1 MTQILVSSTL
11 AVLAFGAITVE
22 DSQVVTPQGIFPI
35 DVIEGYAIIEVELPE
50 DFVIGPAGA
59 IWDGHQVLQNDVPVP
74 EVSAPTR
81 QDYEAA
87 VQAMLDEK
95 TRALFAWRD
104 AVTVGAYQV
113 INAIMAG
120 QQPAVPV
127 DELLALMPQLEL

>member
-1 MTQILVSSTL
+1 MTQILVSSTFV
-11 AVLAFGAITVE
+11 VLAFGEITVE
-22 DSQVVTPQGIFPI
+22 DSQVVTPQGIFPK
-35 DVIEGYAIIEVELPE
+35 DVIEGYAIIDVDLPE
-50 DFVIGPAGA
+50 DFAIGPAGA
-59 IWDGHQVLQNDVPVP
+59 IWDGHQVLQNDLPVP

-81 QDYEAA
+81 QDYESA

-104 AVTVGAYQV
+104 SVTVSAYQV

-127 DELLALMPQLEL
+127 DELLAAMPHLEL

>member
-1 MTQILVSSTL
+1 MTKILVSSTSV
-11 AVLAFGAITVE
+11 VLAFGDITVE
-22 DSQVVTPQGIFPI
+22 GSQVVTPQGIFPT
-35 DVIEGYAIIEVELPE
+35 DVIEGYAIIEVELPA
-50 DFVIGPAGA
+50 DFSIGPAGA
-59 IWDGHQVLQNDVPVP
+59 IWDGYQVLQNDVPIP

-120 QQPAVPV
+120 QRSAVPV